1 MLDVRVPLPTGTTL
15 TLNGTECIVR
25 EPIGFGGS
33 CIAYSADCLQGE
45 YEQSIGVPTI
55 RAVIKEFYPAELSS
69 EIQRDG
75 SVILCAD
82 TATFEALKHRFENGA
97 AQQVAYYGADSNHS
111 LPPAKVAAANGT
123 AYSVVSLAQGTI
135 LAEQQGQLSLR
146 EKADVI
152 TSLCNAVAKLHADGK
167 LYLDIKP
174 SNIFLFSREPNET
187 RRIALFDFD
196 TVTSIS
202 DLETA
207 VIPYSPDWSPYEQSG
222 SGEWKSEIGY
232 ATDVYAIGA
241 VFYWLHSGEKV
252 NSDVLN
258 EIARRRFKFLDS
270 IEDLPQERYLREEI
284 ERVLYAT
291 LRRKPSQRVQNVED
305 LHL

>member
-1 MLDVRVPLPTGTTL
+1 VTL
-15 TLNGTECIVR
+15 TLDGTEYIIR

-33 CIAYSADCLQGE
+33 CIAYSAESLQSV
-45 YEQSIGVPTI
+45 YEQSIGVPPI
-55 RAVIKEFYPAELSS
+55 RAVIKEFYPAELVG

-75 SVILCAD
+75 TVLRCTD
-82 TATFEALKHRFENGA
+82 EKLFKDFKRRFENGA

-123 AYSVVSLAQGTI
+123 AYSIVSLAQGSI
-135 LAEQQGQLSLR
+135 LAEEREQLSLR

-152 TSLCNAVAKLHADGK
+152 TSLCNAVAKLHADRK

-174 SNIFLFSREPNET
+174 SNIFLFNRETNET

-202 DLETA
+202 DVQTA
-207 VIPYSPDWSPYEQSG
+207 IIPYSPDWSPYEQIG

-241 VFYWLHSGEKV
+241 VFYWLYS
-252 NSDVLN
+252 
-258 EIARRRFKFLDS
+258 
-270 IEDLPQERYLREEI
+270 
-284 ERVLYAT
+284 
-291 LRRKPSQRVQNVED
+291 
-305 LHL
+305 